1 MKKVPTVSSGVCW
14 NAGNL
19 AFLRDSYCDVYNDH
33 TPPHFHARYGNRRA
47 LFEIASLEVLRG
59 SLPPRVRGFVTEWAT
74 MHSEELLEDWE
85 RARSGAPLLRIRPL
99 E

>member
-1 MKKVPTVSSGVCW
+1 MPEISRFFGVVI
-14 NAGNL
+14 AM
-19 AFLRDSYCDVYNDH
+19 YYNDH

-47 LFEIASLEVLRG
+47 VCEIASLKILRG

-85 RARSGAPLLRIRPL
+85 RARSC
-99 E
+99 